1 MEAILELLFALFT
14 GNWKKIGKLKW
25 NRKQQQPPAS

>member
-1 MEAILELLFALFT
+1 MEIILELLFALFT

-25 NRKQQQPPAS
+25 NRQKHSH